1 MSEVVLLLLV
11 AMLNPRWLLWLLI
24 ALDIFYF
31 FFRTTAYEVTNLAR
45 NVPQEVVN
53 KCCYFSDE
61 LLLKVYHVLS
71 QLNSVETLAYIGA

>member
-11 AMLNPRWLLWLLI
+11 AIRNPRWWLWSLI
-24 ALDIFYF
+24 ALEIFYF

-45 NVPQEVVN
+45 NMPQKVVS

-61 LLLKVYHVLS
+61 LLLKLYYVLS

>member
-11 AMLNPRWLLWLLI
+11 AIRNPRWRLWSLI
-24 ALDIFYF
+24 ALENFYF

-45 NVPQEVVN
+45 NVPQKVVS
-53 KCCYFSDE
+53 KCGYFSDE
-61 LLLKVYHVLS
+61 LLLKLYYVLS

>member
-1 MSEVVLLLLV
+1 MSEVVLLLSV
-11 AMLNPRWLLWLLI
+11 AILNPRWLLWLLI

-31 FFRTTAYEVTNLAR
+31 FLRTTAYEVTNLAR
-45 NVPQEVVN
+45 KVPQEVVN
-53 KCCYFSDE
+53 KCYFSDE

>member
-11 AMLNPRWLLWLLI
+11 AIRNPRWRLWSLI
-24 ALDIFYF
+24 ALENFYF

-45 NVPQEVVN
+45 NVPQKVVS

-61 LLLKVYHVLS
+61 LLLKLYYVLS